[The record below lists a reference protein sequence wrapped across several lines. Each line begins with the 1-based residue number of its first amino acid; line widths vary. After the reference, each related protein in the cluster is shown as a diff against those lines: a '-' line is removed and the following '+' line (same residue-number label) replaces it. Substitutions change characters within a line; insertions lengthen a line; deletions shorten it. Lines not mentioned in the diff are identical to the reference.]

1 MREYT
6 AKFMEKDSFVKFYVS
21 IEERRVERYIWGI
34 RTICAVDVAEGRKCE
49 HNHQGEKRAL
59 GKIKWNGRNND
70 SKKSKSS
77 AQELLVDQG
86 SGVEQC
92 TICKRLH
99 KMRLI

>member
-6 AKFMEKDSFVKFYVS
+6 TKFVEKDSFVNFYLS

-34 RTICAVDVAEGRKCE
+34 RTIVHVAEGRKRE

-77 AQELLVDQG
+77 ALELMVDQG

-99 KMRLI
+99 KMSII

>member
-1 MREYT
+1 M
-6 AKFMEKDSFVKFYVS
+6 
-21 IEERRVERYIWGI
+21 
-34 RTICAVDVAEGRKCE
+34 AEGRKRE
-49 HNHQGEKRAL
+49 HNHQGEERAL

-77 AQELLVDQG
+77 AQELMVDQG

-99 KMRLI
+99 KMSVICGIELVINV